1 MKKRWM
7 MDSSWFVC
15 CEDDEKNDCKRRSLK
30 DHLGFFQTIENP
42 TYKRLLDITQYLKVN
57 TKCLSWIITNIR
69 TESITGEIVIL
80 QLNSGIV
87 LKMILFA
94 SNDFKNETF
103 LSGFQTLVIL
113 NLFLVSKS
121 LCITARISF

>member
-1 MKKRWM
+1 

-42 TYKRLLDITQYLKVN
+42 TYKRLLDIAQYLKIN

-80 QLNSGIV
+80 QFNSGIV
-87 LKMILFA
+87 SKMILFA

-103 LSGFQTLVIL
+103 LSGFQTLLIL

>member
-42 TYKRLLDITQYLKVN
+42 TYKRLLDITQYLKIN

-87 LKMILFA
+87 SKMILFA

>member
-1 MKKRWM
+1 

-42 TYKRLLDITQYLKVN
+42 TYKRLLDITQYLKIN

-80 QLNSGIV
+80 QFNSGIV
-87 LKMILFA
+87 SKMILFA

-103 LSGFQTLVIL
+103 LSGFQTLLIL